1 MPSGLT
7 PNLGLTIPT
16 VGGDNNQWG
25 AELNTDLA
33 IIDALGTST
42 SLPQGASFVATG
54 SVTPETV
61 YRVTTNGATVTVT
74 LNASVIGKILTFKQV
89 DGGAGK
95 VVIVGT
101 IDGQGSYV
109 LAQQYQYVRLQWN
122 GTTYDVI
129 GNN

>member
-61 YRVTTNGATVTVT
+61 YRVTTNGTTVTVT

>member
-1 MPSGLT
+1 MPAGVT
-7 PNLGLTIPT
+7 PILGMTIPA

-33 IIDALGTST
+33 IIDSLGTST
-42 SLPQGASFVATG
+42 SLPQGSSFTATG
-54 SVTPETV
+54 SITPETV
-61 YRVTTNGATVTVT
+61 YRVTTNGGTVTVT
-74 LNASVIGKILTFKQV
+74 LNALVVGKILTFKQA

-109 LAQQYQYVRLQWN
+109 LSNQYQFVRLQWN